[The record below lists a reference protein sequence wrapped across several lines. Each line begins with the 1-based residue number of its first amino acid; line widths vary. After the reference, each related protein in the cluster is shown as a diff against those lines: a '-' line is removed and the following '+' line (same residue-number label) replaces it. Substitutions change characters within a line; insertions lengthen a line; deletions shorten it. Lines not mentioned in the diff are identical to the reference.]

1 MLNRLTSSFDRKVSI
16 SSPSSPSQ
24 SPSQLTAL
32 NPKDQDTLT
41 SLGIPLCSHAQ
52 ACIDCSLPCD
62 DDDDDPPEYLNKSLL
77 RLWSKQEIDFTPSP
91 LLSIAHPTPFRSH
104 ALISTDGKKD
114 WVREVSE
121 EVGSLA
127 EMFEKF
133 SGEDEKKL
141 DGGKGES
148 STTTTKTEGNLPKGV
163 WSTTQESGPTR
174 VLYQNSSHYS
184 SSCQTTNEEGKP
196 NHTLLLFPSFQ
207 LLTNVPAPSK
217 DNEDVLR
224 AIWDHF
230 LRRDGGG
237 GGVDEGIAKMRRKE
251 LVERQGVKR
260 WVLPYRAVVLLCS
273 HKKRDARCSIA
284 ASLLS
289 SALRSHAEQA
299 GWTVDERGDDHD
311 STTSTWG
318 SLSSSPS
325 KDEGWEW
332 RKMAS
337 EGKSP
342 DHHGED
348 GEEGGGTLGIFQI
361 SHIGGHK
368 YSGNVII
375 YFPTGAGV
383 WYGRVSPVRD
393 AKAVFE
399 KTIQQGII
407 IPEFLRAGINLV
419 RESPATASSQAA
431 AAEGPSSNG
440 SGGKATSTLVSG
452 TRDELLQKGK
462 TQDGGGDGVPRRS
475 LVQW

>member
-1 MLNRLTSSFDRKVSI
+1 MLNRLTSSFDRKVNI
-16 SSPSSPSQ
+16 SSPSSS

-32 NPKDQDTLT
+32 DPKDQDTLT

-52 ACIDCSLPCD
+52 ACIDCSLPCED
-62 DDDDDPPEYLNKSLL
+62 DDEEDPPEYLNKSLL

-141 DGGKGES
+141 DGGGES

-237 GGVDEGIAKMRRKE
+237 VEEDEGIAKMRRKE

-311 STTSTWG
+311 SSTSTWG

-337 EGKSP
+337 EGKTP

>member
-1 MLNRLTSSFDRKVSI
+1 
-16 SSPSSPSQ
+16 
-24 SPSQLTAL
+24 
-32 NPKDQDTLT
+32 
-41 SLGIPLCSHAQ
+41 
-52 ACIDCSLPCD
+52 
-62 DDDDDPPEYLNKSLL
+62 
-77 RLWSKQEIDFTPSP
+77 
-91 LLSIAHPTPFRSH
+91 
-104 ALISTDGKKD
+104 
-114 WVREVSE
+114 
-121 EVGSLA
+121 
-127 EMFEKF
+127 
-133 SGEDEKKL
+133 
-141 DGGKGES
+141 
-148 STTTTKTEGNLPKGV
+148 
-163 WSTTQESGPTR
+163 
-174 VLYQNSSHYS
+174 
-184 SSCQTTNEEGKP
+184 
-196 NHTLLLFPSFQ
+196 
-207 LLTNVPAPSK
+207 
-217 DNEDVLR
+217 
-224 AIWDHF
+224 
-230 LRRDGGG
+230 
-237 GGVDEGIAKMRRKE
+237 
-251 LVERQGVKR
+251 
-260 WVLPYRAVVLLCS
+260 S

-311 STTSTWG
+311 SSSSSTWG

-325 KDEGWEW
+325 DDEGWEW

-337 EGKSP
+337 EGKTP

-440 SGGKATSTLVSG
+440 SGGKATSILVSG

-462 TQDGGGDGVPRRS
+462 TQDGDRVGVPRRS